1 MASVVGARGR
11 RDQGGSTWAA
21 YTRGERAVGGGEG
34 NWQQR
39 RLEPIPGQ
47 LTEPKNDQLNPR
59 TPVTPENKP
68 THRAWRQTIPSTI
81 PAAMGGHHS
90 HNKWARKTML
100 KVSFWCA

>member
-47 LTEPKNDQLNPR
+47 LTEPKNDQLNSTHTCNPR
-59 TPVTPENKP
+59 EQANTPRMAPDDPEHDP
-68 THRAWRQTIPSTI
+68 
-81 PAAMGGHHS
+81 GGDGGPP
-90 HNKWARKTML
+90 
-100 KVSFWCA
+100 FP